1 MAQGLQKLRELG
13 LATIFDMESF
23 SVLLLDGRGDL
34 SGLVTALTE
43 FRGTSLVDAESR
55 ISKFVLGAL
64 YQKLGHSDL
73 VLWQKCDL
81 EHALLGFQRSDCYR
95 TEFGKTQQYI
105 FFAKVDYYDLVL

>member
-43 FRGTSLVDAESR
+43 FRGTSLVDAENR
-55 ISKFVLGAL
+55 I
-64 YQKLGHSDL
+64 
-73 VLWQKCDL
+73 
-81 EHALLGFQRSDCYR
+81 
-95 TEFGKTQQYI
+95 
-105 FFAKVDYYDLVL
+105 